1 MKKVNEFLRSKAV
14 KVSAAASAVAT
25 GLLVAASAV
34 EGEISNAT
42 IMSSFTTGFQ
52 QIASDA
58 VAMIAVIVPIG
69 LGIAGS
75 VFLAKRAIGWFKS
88 LSK

>member
-34 EGEISNAT
+34 EGETSTAAIT
-42 IMSSFTTGFQ
+42 SSFTTGFQ

-58 VAMIAVIVPIG
+58 VSMIAVIVPIA
-69 LGIAGS
+69 LGVAGT
-75 VFLAKRAIGWFKS
+75 VFLVKKAMGWFKS
-88 LSK
+88 LAK